1 MPLDSAFISTLN
13 AQLDSP
19 FDAIGVAAID
29 EIGIN
34 DIKDDSD
41 ILSEIFNFHSIQ
53 DEIDYLKEWL
63 KSGYA
68 GEMRYM
74 HNNLH
79 LRANPKELLPEA
91 KSMIMVLM
99 NYYPREWQ
107 PKDKPQIA
115 AYAYGND
122 YHHIVKSKL
131 TDLAEEINKVAPHKY
146 AVFCDSAPV
155 LERYWAARAGLGW
168 IGRNG
173 MLVNPKLGTFTFIG
187 TLITSL
193 ELEPSEVME
202 NRCGECRKCI
212 DACPTGAILNNPL
225 PLKQGENINAQQ
237 HTLKNNLNYTI
248 DARKCLSYQTI
259 EKRGEVDNELIE
271 VAGNTLYGCDRCQLA
286 CPWTRFAHPHKHP
299 ELEPIEGIFEIDW
312 ASMSRSEFNRKLKFS
327 PMQRAGLKKIK
338 ARYMQIEN

>member
-1 MPLDSAFISTLN
+1 MLNNSTLDSIFSTH
-13 AQLDSP
+13 
-19 FDAIGVAAID
+19 FDAWGVARIEPID
-29 EIGIN
+29 E
-34 DIKDDSD
+34 
-41 ILSEIFNFHSIQ
+41 EIAH
-53 DEIDYLKEWL
+53 LRKWL
-63 KSGYA
+63 ESGYA

-99 NYYPREWQ
+99 NYYPRQWQ
-107 PKDKPQIA
+107 PADRPQIA

-131 TDLAEEINKVAPHKY
+131 TELAEEINKATPHKY

-155 LERYWAARAGLGW
+155 LERYWATRAGLGW
-168 IGRNG
+168 IGKNG
-173 MLVNPKLGTFTFIG
+173 ILVNPKLGTFTFIG

-193 ELEPSEVME
+193 DLEASGEME
-202 NRCGECRKCI
+202 NRCGTCRKCI
-212 DACPTGAILNNPL
+212 DACPTGAIID
-225 PLKQGENINAQQ
+225 K
-237 HTLKNNLNYTI
+237 TI

-286 CPWTRFAHPHKHP
+286 CPWNRFAQPHSHP
-299 ELEPIEGIFEIDW
+299 ELEPIEGIFELDW
-312 ASMSRSEFNRKLKFS
+312 ASMSRSEFNRKLKFN

-338 ARYMQIEN
+338 ARYMQIES

>member
-19 FDAIGVAAID
+19 FDAIGVAAIKPID
-29 EIGIN
+29 E
-34 DIKDDSD
+34 
-41 ILSEIFNFHSIQ
+41 EIAHLR
-53 DEIDYLKEWL
+53 DWL
-63 KSGYA
+63 DKGYA

-131 TDLAEEINKVAPHKY
+131 TELAEEINKVAPHKY

-193 ELEPSEVME
+193 ELEPSEEME
-202 NRCGECRKCI
+202 NRCGTCRKCI

-259 EKRGEVDNELIE
+259 EKRGEVDNEIIE

-286 CPWTRFAHPHKHP
+286 CPWNRFAHPHKHP

>member
-1 MPLDSAFISTLN
+1 MLNNSTLDSIFSTH
-13 AQLDSP
+13 
-19 FDAIGVAAID
+19 FDAWGVARIEPID
-29 EIGIN
+29 E
-34 DIKDDSD
+34 
-41 ILSEIFNFHSIQ
+41 EIAH
-53 DEIDYLKEWL
+53 LRKWL
-63 KSGYA
+63 ESGYA

-99 NYYPREWQ
+99 NYYPRQWQ
-107 PKDKPQIA
+107 PADRPQIA

-131 TDLAEEINKVAPHKY
+131 TELAEEINKVAPHKY

-168 IGRNG
+168 IGKNG

-193 ELEPSEVME
+193 DLEPRGEME
-202 NRCGECRKCI
+202 NRCGTCRKCI
-212 DACPTGAILNNPL
+212 DTCPTGAIID
-225 PLKQGENINAQQ
+225 K
-237 HTLKNNLNYTI
+237 TI

-286 CPWTRFAHPHKHP
+286 CPWNRFAHPHKHP

-338 ARYMQIEN
+338 ARYMQIKN

>member
-1 MPLDSAFISTLN
+1 MLNNSTLDSIFSTH
-13 AQLDSP
+13 
-19 FDAIGVAAID
+19 FDAWGVARIEPID
-29 EIGIN
+29 E
-34 DIKDDSD
+34 
-41 ILSEIFNFHSIQ
+41 EIAH
-53 DEIDYLKEWL
+53 LRKWL
-63 KSGYA
+63 ESGYA

-79 LRANPKELLPEA
+79 LRANPQELLPEA

-99 NYYPREWQ
+99 NYYPRQWQ

-131 TDLAEEINKVAPHKY
+131 TELAEEINKIAPHKY

-168 IGRNG
+168 IGKNG
-173 MLVNPKLGTFTFIG
+173 ILVNPKLGTFTFIG

-193 ELEPSEVME
+193 DLEPSGEME
-202 NRCGECRKCI
+202 NRCGTCRKCI
-212 DACPTGAILNNPL
+212 DACPTGAIID
-225 PLKQGENINAQQ
+225 K
-237 HTLKNNLNYTI
+237 TI

-286 CPWTRFAHPHKHP
+286 CPWNRFAQPHNHP
-299 ELEPIEGIFEIDW
+299 ELEPIEGIFELDW

-338 ARYMQIEN
+338 ARYMQIES

>member
-1 MPLDSAFISTLN
+1 MLNNSTLDSIFSTH
-13 AQLDSP
+13 
-19 FDAIGVAAID
+19 FDAWGVARIEPID
-29 EIGIN
+29 E
-34 DIKDDSD
+34 
-41 ILSEIFNFHSIQ
+41 EIAH
-53 DEIDYLKEWL
+53 LRKWL
-63 KSGYA
+63 ESGYA

-99 NYYPREWQ
+99 NYYPRQWQ

-131 TDLAEEINKVAPHKY
+131 TELAEEINKVAPHKY

-168 IGRNG
+168 IGKNG

-193 ELEPSEVME
+193 DLEPSGEME
-202 NRCGECRKCI
+202 NRCGTCRKCI
-212 DACPTGAILNNPL
+212 DACPTGAIID
-225 PLKQGENINAQQ
+225 K
-237 HTLKNNLNYTI
+237 TI

-271 VAGNTLYGCDRCQLA
+271 VVGNTLYGCDRCQLA
-286 CPWTRFAHPHKHP
+286 CPWNRFAQPHSHP
-299 ELEPIEGIFEIDW
+299 ELEPIEGIFELDW
-312 ASMSRSEFNRKLKFS
+312 ALMSRSEFNRKLKFS

-338 ARYMQIEN
+338 ARYMQIES

>member
-1 MPLDSAFISTLN
+1 MLNNSTLDSIFSTH
-13 AQLDSP
+13 
-19 FDAIGVAAID
+19 FDAWGVARIEPID
-29 EIGIN
+29 E
-34 DIKDDSD
+34 
-41 ILSEIFNFHSIQ
+41 EIAH
-53 DEIDYLKEWL
+53 LRKWL
-63 KSGYA
+63 ESGYA

-79 LRANPKELLPEA
+79 LRTNPKELLPEA

-99 NYYPREWQ
+99 NYYPKEWQ
-107 PKDKPQIA
+107 PKDRPQIA

-131 TDLAEEINKVAPHKY
+131 TELAEEINKVAPHKY

-168 IGRNG
+168 IGKNG

-193 ELEPSEVME
+193 DLEPSGEME
-202 NRCGECRKCI
+202 NRCGTCRKCI
-212 DACPTGAILNNPL
+212 DACPTGAIID
-225 PLKQGENINAQQ
+225 K
-237 HTLKNNLNYTI
+237 TI

-286 CPWTRFAHPHKHP
+286 CPWNRFAQPHSHP
-299 ELEPIEGIFEIDW
+299 ELEPTEGIFELDW

-338 ARYMQIEN
+338 ARYMQIES